1 MSDPP
6 SSGDEPD
13 KTGRKPDGT
22 FAHGNHA
29 NPNGRP
35 QGSRNKTTLICEQ
48 LLDKSGR
55 KLTKI
60 AIEKAE
66 AGDMIA
72 LRMALDRIIPVRR
85 ERPKPFAY
93 ERPKSAAEVPQ
104 AIDAVLQQ
112 MADGTLTAS
121 EGASIISGIE
131 ALRASFVSADLEARV
146 KALEEGRTAS
156 EPAGPDSQA

>member
-6 SSGDEPD
+6 SSGDDPA

-35 QGSRNKTTLICEQ
+35 QGSRSKATLICEQ
-48 LLDKSGR
+48 LLDRSGR

-66 AGDMIA
+66 AGDAMA
-72 LRMALDRIIPVRR
+72 LKLALDRIIPPRR
-85 ERPKPFAY
+85 ERPRPFRYTKPVG
-93 ERPKSAAEVPQ
+93 AAEVPA
-104 AIDAVLQQ
+104 AIDAILEQ
-112 MADGTLTAS
+112 MAAGELTAS

-131 ALRASFVSADLEARV
+131 SLRAAYATADLVARV
-146 KALEEGRTAS
+146 KALEEGRAAS
-156 EPAGPDSQA
+156 DPVGQDRQT